1 MWISGVWSFHCS
13 PLWLSVNSSRWTSSP
28 QRTFQSWVLVPAK
41 GRALCRL
48 DLLWA
53 SWHTSTPG
61 TFDWGSIFFSS
72 SQVLQCC
79 DPGHRLSYL
88 TFRLLFMCP
97 TKGFY
102 RVKRVYS
109 LTTGNLR
116 IYLMFYWCV
125 FSKIRPLLQLEFFI
139 CRVFFLS
146 NAD

>member
-1 MWISGVWSFHCS
+1 MGFGAFVAPLFGCLWTRVVGPRVLRGHFSLEFWYQQREEHSAGWIFSGPHGIPLRQVHLIEGRFSF
-13 PLWLSVNSSRWTSSP
+13 LS
-28 QRTFQSWVLVPAK
+28 
-41 GRALCRL
+41 
-48 DLLWA
+48 
-53 SWHTSTPG
+53 
-61 TFDWGSIFFSS
+61 FFS

-79 DPGHRLSYL
+79 DPGHGLSYL

-125 FSKIRPLLQLEFFI
+125 FSKIRPLLLLEFFI